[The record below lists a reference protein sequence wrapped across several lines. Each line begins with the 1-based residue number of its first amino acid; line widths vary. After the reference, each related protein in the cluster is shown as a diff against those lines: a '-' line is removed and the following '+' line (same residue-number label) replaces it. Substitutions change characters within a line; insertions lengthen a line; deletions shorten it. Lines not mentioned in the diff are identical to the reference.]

1 MKINKTQLVLAISA
15 ALTTTTALADSDT
28 EKLEKQLY
36 ELKNEFSELKKSSIF
51 NLEFGGRVQVDYN
64 YFEGAYNA
72 DKGGDPASDFF
83 PRRIRTYVESEQ
95 GDWDHKLLLDFSED
109 SGEIVM
115 ARVRYSGFGNGLKVQ
130 VGKLREDIS
139 LNALTSS
146 KYINT
151 ISRSSLANSMSPF
164 FQWGASAYQY
174 FNDTGFRYAVG
185 VYKNEA
191 FGANGRNDDD
201 GSLALS
207 LTGRLTWQKDLQ
219 NGVLHLGSWYSKRDM
234 GGRVLTG
241 ALARGEVRNTNTRL
255 VNYAAGGNLVRLNSF
270 QQAGLEAAYQYKG
283 LTLEAE
289 YAARELNT
297 VDPASALDGERF
309 DGFSL
314 SASYFLGGLQKQY
327 SKGSAVFKQPK
338 GVENAWELVARL
350 SNTDG
355 TSDAQGTELTTYTL
369 GTSYYY
375 SSQIKLMSNL
385 IYSEVDGPG
394 VNDLVGG
401 EDNGLG
407 FTARIQYLF

>member
-95 GDWDHKLLLDFSED
+95 GDWDHKLLLDFAED

-255 VNYAAGGNLVRLNSF
+255 VNYASGGNLVRLNSF

-314 SASYFLGGLQKQY
+314 SASYFLGGQQKQY

>member
-1 MKINKTQLVLAISA
+1 MKTNNIQLALSIAA
-15 ALTTTTALADSDT
+15 ALASTTALADSDT
-28 EKLEKQLY
+28 QELEQQLY
-36 ELKNEFSELKKSSIF
+36 ELKKEFSELKESSIF
-51 NLEFGGRVQVDYN
+51 NLEFGGRVQVDYD

-72 DKGGDPASDFF
+72 DNGGDPGSDFF
-83 PRRIRTYVESEQ
+83 PRRIRTYVESEH
-95 GDWDHKLLLDFSED
+95 GDWDHKLLLDFAED
-109 SGEIVM
+109 SGEIVL
-115 ARVRYSGFGNGLKVQ
+115 ARVRYNGFGNGLKVQ

-174 FNDTGFRYAVG
+174 FKDTGFRYAVG

-191 FGANGRNDDD
+191 FGANGENDDD

-207 LTGRLTWQKDLQ
+207 LTGRLTWQQDLK
-219 NGVLHLGSWYSKRDM
+219 NGVLHLGGWYSKRDM
-234 GGRVLTG
+234 GGRELTG
-241 ALARGEVRNTNTRL
+241 SLARGEIRNTNTRL
-255 VNYAAGGNLVRLNSF
+255 LNYAAGGNLVRLNSL
-270 QQAGLEAAYQYKG
+270 QQAGLEAAYQHKG

-289 YAARELNT
+289 YAARELDT
-297 VDPASALDGERF
+297 VDPTSVLDGERY
-309 DGFSL
+309 DGYSL
-314 SASYFLGGLQKQY
+314 SASYFLGGFQKQY

-338 GVENAWELVARL
+338 GVENAWELVVRL
-350 SNTDG
+350 SNTDATSG
-355 TSDAQGTELTTYTL
+355 TQGTELTTYTL

-375 SSQIKLMSNL
+375 SEQIKLMSNL

-394 VNDLVGG
+394 VNDLVGD
-401 EDNGLG
+401 EDNGFG